1 MRAVSERVAEAPP
14 EGAVDSERPSSNFDG
29 EDFLYHLYRGS
40 ELLQDNCV
48 GEAKEELERAL
59 ALQPQD
65 AAGQGLLAVVY
76 FRLGLY
82 PRAIRIFE
90 DLVRAVPTEITPRV
104 NLGLCY
110 LKTGQNTLAREVLEE
125 VTRRVPN
132 HRRAWGYL
140 GLLYERMND
149 FEKALEAF
157 HRAGHEQMARR
168 MERVVAELAQPE
180 PSEGGVNREAV
191 RRAAADAIQE
201 LEEELSPFAR
211 EDGSDPLSRFGRW
224 HAVELGEERLP
235 PPSRRAPKTLPPRTS
250 LAPTEA
256 PPPHA
261 AFAPAELIAGLSIRV
276 PAPERLRLRSER
288 LAVVRVEGAFAVRLD
303 WVRALEPE
311 RGEFRGNPLRRRSR
325 GRDTDE
331 PLGGLRAPLVLLEGT
346 GSLMIASP
354 EGTQLVPVVLEKEF
368 FYVREDRLVGFDSA
382 LRHESGRL
390 STGMVEHVPMV
401 QLSGEGALLFR
412 ATTQLSVV
420 EVGDGG
426 ALLRGDDVV
435 GWTGRLLPQ
444 PVRPANAPANVSGF
458 VAFSGQGAVFID
470 PA

>member
-1 MRAVSERVAEAPP
+1 MAGPRESAPELDSLRAVSERVAEAPP

-157 HRAGHEQMARR
+157 HRLTRLEGILPALESAHA
-168 MERVVAELAQPE
+168 LAY
-180 PSEGGVNREAV
+180 
-191 RRAAADAIQE
+191 AA
-201 LEEELSPFAR
+201 
-211 EDGSDPLSRFGRW
+211 
-224 HAVELGEERLP
+224 
-235 PPSRRAPKTLPPRTS
+235 K
-250 LAPTEA
+250 
-256 PPPHA
+256 
-261 AFAPAELIAGLSIRV
+261 
-276 PAPERLRLRSER
+276 
-288 LAVVRVEGAFAVRLD
+288 LAVAMQPQQV
-303 WVRALEPE
+303 
-311 RGEFRGNPLRRRSR
+311 
-325 GRDTDE
+325 
-331 PLGGLRAPLVLLEGT
+331 
-346 GSLMIASP
+346 I
-354 EGTQLVPVVLEKEF
+354 VVNL
-368 FYVREDRLVGFDSA
+368 
-382 LRHESGRL
+382 SGR
-390 STGMVEHVPMV
+390 
-401 QLSGEGALLFR
+401 
-412 ATTQLSVV
+412 
-420 EVGDGG
+420 GDK
-426 ALLRGDDVV
+426 DIH
-435 GWTGRLLPQ
+435 T
-444 PVRPANAPANVSGF
+444 
-458 VAFSGQGAVFID
+458 VAQID
-470 PA
+470 GIEF